1 VSFYLEKT
9 LKFCIFIAN
18 YQSVIM
24 KTKDSK
30 VSHKSSDLTSVLVE
44 HFGKSL
50 NLARIKFISLFTCAL
65 CKVQVVCF
73 EKLAS
78 GFENKCSSDSSL
90 RRIQRFIADY
100 SLDKDL
106 IARLIFALLPHEPP
120 YSIAMDRT
128 NWKFGQSNINILVL
142 AIVYKGVAS
151 PILFKLMPKRGNS
164 NTTERIQIIN
174 HYIRLFGK
182 ESLHYLVADR
192 EFVGE
197 HWIDYLNFNKIEYHI
212 RIRDNF
218 WVLNPKTGRQ
228 FKATWLFS
236 DLKLNETKFLHS
248 IYYVNNQLCYLYAS
262 KIKNKEGNPEFLII
276 ISFCKPEIA
285 QKIYKERF
293 QIETA
298 FRAMKTSGFNLEDT
312 HLTEIDRIEKLV
324 AIVTIAFSWAYLVGI
339 YLHEQVKPIRILN
352 NGKRAK
358 SFFKY
363 GLTYI
368 ATLLLNSEFQ
378 SDIDIFNLLSCT

>member
-1 VSFYLEKT
+1 
-9 LKFCIFIAN
+9 LKFRIFIAN

-44 HFGKSL
+44 HFGESL
-50 NLARIKFISLFTCAL
+50 NLARIKFISLFICAL

-78 GFENKCSSDSSL
+78 GFENNCSSDSSL
-90 RRIQRFIADY
+90 RRIQRFMADY
-100 SLDKDL
+100 TLDKDL
-106 IARLIFALLPHEPP
+106 IARLIFALLPHDPP
-120 YSIAMDRT
+120 YSIAIDRT

-142 AIVYKGVAS
+142 AIVYKGVAF

-164 NTTERIQIIN
+164 NTKERIQIIN

-197 HWIDYLNFNKIEYHI
+197 NWIDYLNFNKIEYHI

-248 IYYVNNQLCYLYAS
+248 IYYVNNQLCYLSAS
-262 KIKNKEGNPEFLII
+262 KIKNKEGTPEFQII

-285 QKIYKERF
+285 QKIYKERW

-298 FRAMKTSGFNLEDT
+298 FRAMKTSGFNIEDT
-312 HLTEIDRIEKLV
+312 HLTEIERIEKLV
-324 AIVTIAFSWAYLVGI
+324 AIVTIAFTWAYLVGI
-339 YLHEQVKPIRILN
+339 YLHEQVKPIRTLN

-378 SDIDIFNLLSCT
+378 SDIDIFNFLSCT

>member
-1 VSFYLEKT
+1 MVKT
-9 LKFCIFIAN
+9 LKFCVFIAD

-30 VSHKSSDLTSVLVE
+30 VSHKSSDLTSVLVQ

-50 NLARIKFISLFTCAL
+50 NLARIKFISLFICAL

-78 GFENKCSSDSSL
+78 GFENGCGSDSSL
-90 RRIQRFIADY
+90 RRIQRFMADY
-100 SLDKDL
+100 KLDKDL

-120 YSIAMDRT
+120 YSIAIDRT
-128 NWKFGQSNINILVL
+128 NWKFGQTNINILVL
-142 AIVYKGVAS
+142 AIVYKGVAF

-164 NTTERIQIIN
+164 HTTERIEIVN
-174 HYIRLFGK
+174 HYIQLFGK
-182 ESLHYLVADR
+182 QTILYMVADR

-197 HWIDYLNFNKIEYHI
+197 HWIDYLNFNRIEYHI

-218 WVLNPKTGRQ
+218 WVLNPKTGKQ

-236 DLKLNETKFLHS
+236 DLKLNETRFLHS
-248 IYYVNNQLCYLYAS
+248 IYNIHNQLCYLSAS
-262 KIKNKEGNPEFLII
+262 KIKNKEGKPEFQIV

-285 QKIYKERF
+285 QKIYKERW

-298 FRAMKTSGFNLEDT
+298 FRAMKTSGFNIEDT
-312 HLTEIDRIEKLV
+312 HLTDIDRIEKLV
-324 AIVTIAFSWAYLVGI
+324 ALVTIAFCWAYLVGI
-339 YLHEQVKPIRILN
+339 YLHEHDKPIRILN
-352 NGKRAK
+352 NGRMAK

-363 GLTYI
+363 GLTFI
-368 ATLLLNSEFQ
+368 ASVLLNAGFQ
-378 SDIDIFNLLSCT
+378 SDIDIFKFLSCT

>member
-1 VSFYLEKT
+1 MNFR
-9 LKFCIFIAN
+9 IFTAD

-24 KTKDSK
+24 KTEKSK
-30 VSHKSSDLTSVLVE
+30 VSYKSSDLTSVLVE
-44 HFGKSL
+44 RFGKDL
-50 NLARIKFISLFTCAL
+50 NLARIKFISLFICAL

-78 GFENKCSSDSSL
+78 GFENSCGSDSSL
-90 RRIQRFIADY
+90 RRIQRFMADY

-120 YSIAMDRT
+120 YSIAIDRT
-128 NWKFGQSNINILVL
+128 NWKFGQTDINILVL
-142 AIVYKGVAS
+142 AIVYKGVAF

-182 ESLHYLVADR
+182 KSILYLVADR
-192 EFVGE
+192 EFIGE
-197 HWIDYLNFNKIEYHI
+197 HWIDYLNFNQIEYHI

-218 WVLNPKTGRQ
+218 WVKNPRNGNQ
-228 FKATWLFS
+228 LKATWLFS
-236 DLKLNETKFLHS
+236 DLKLNQTKFLHS
-248 IYYVNNQLCYLYAS
+248 IYYVNNQLCYLSAS
-262 KIKNKEGNPEFLII
+262 KIKNKEGKPEFQII

-285 QKIYKERF
+285 QNIYKERW

-298 FRAMKTSGFNLEDT
+298 FRALKTSGFNMEDT
-312 HLTEIDRIEKLV
+312 HLTDIDRIEKLF
-324 AIVTIAFSWAYLVGI
+324 AMVTIAFCWAYLTGI
-339 YLHEQVKPIRILN
+339 YLHEHVKPIRMLN

-368 ATLLLNSEFQ
+368 ATVLLNPEFQ
-378 SDIDIFNLLSCT
+378 SDIDIFNFLSCT

>member
-1 VSFYLEKT
+1 
-9 LKFCIFIAN
+9 
-18 YQSVIM
+18 M

-30 VSHKSSDLTSVLVE
+30 VLHKSSDLTSVLVE

-50 NLARIKFISLFTCAL
+50 NLARIKFISLFICAL

-78 GFENKCSSDSSL
+78 GFENNCSSDSSL
-90 RRIQRFIADY
+90 RRIQRFMAEY

-142 AIVYKGVAS
+142 AIVYKGVAF

-174 HYIRLFGK
+174 HYIRLFGI
-182 ESLHYLVADR
+182 ESIHYLVADR

-197 HWIDYLNFNKIEYHI
+197 LWIDYLNFNKIEYHI

-218 WVLNPKTGRQ
+218 WVMNPKTGKQ

-236 DLKLNETKFLHS
+236 NLKLNQTKFLHS
-248 IYYVNNQLCYLYAS
+248 IYYVNNQLCYLSAS
-262 KIKNKEGNPEFLII
+262 KVKNKEGSPEFQII

-285 QKIYKERF
+285 QKIYKERW

-312 HLTEIDRIEKLV
+312 HLTEIERIEKLV

-368 ATLLLNSEFQ
+368 ATFLLNPVFQ
-378 SDIDIFNLLSCT
+378 SDIDVFNFLSCT